1 MWEVRHQ
8 HFYPLAQID
17 PSVYHFF
24 DGLFDTR
31 ETVRLTDQK
40 RRGCRSVL
48 SCDVHVIHNRH
59 FAMRQLDRYLAPLLG
74 PWHLFC
80 TLMRIRL
87 PPDPFLI
94 MDGPGSEVES
104 C

>member
-1 MWEVRHQ
+1 
-8 HFYPLAQID
+8 
-17 PSVYHFF
+17 
-24 DGLFDTR
+24 
-31 ETVRLTDQK
+31 
-40 RRGCRSVL
+40 
-48 SCDVHVIHNRH
+48 
-59 FAMRQLDRYLAPLLG
+59 MRQLDRYLAPLLG